1 MVRQVATGL
10 LLLLI
15 IVVAV
20 VGCVGQV
27 SPTPAATS
35 PSPPA
40 SPANSPTPTSSGLP
54 QPSPTAEAMRIEFS
68 PGMTQA
74 TIEGALAPSGRARY
88 LLRAEAGQM
97 MEVSIFTGEEIQLS
111 IEGGDGTVL
120 KSAEG
125 TPFFRGTLPSSQDYL
140 LVLTAADQAVS
151 YTMSVIIPERIQFS
165 AGATSRA
172 VEGQLPARGT
182 HYYVLGAEAGQLMEL
197 NASPDS
203 EVQTIIYGL
212 DGTVLKSGMGGG
224 ASFRGTLSRT
234 EEYIISLSAG
244 EEAVSYTMNVTIARR
259 IEFARAAVSAGE
271 EGEVGPGR
279 DQAWVLAAR
288 AGQTLKVEVMAPGAD
303 VRLVI
308 YGQNGTVL
316 RSGMGQGSTFEGV
329 LPSSLDY
336 IVVVGPADR
345 STSYQLEVTIL

>member
-1 MVRQVATGL
+1 
-10 LLLLI
+10 
-15 IVVAV
+15 
-20 VGCVGQV
+20 
-27 SPTPAATS
+27 
-35 PSPPA
+35 
-40 SPANSPTPTSSGLP
+40 
-54 QPSPTAEAMRIEFS
+54 
-68 PGMTQA
+68 
-74 TIEGALAPSGRARY
+74 
-88 LLRAEAGQM
+88 
-97 MEVSIFTGEEIQLS
+97 
-111 IEGGDGTVL
+111 
-120 KSAEG
+120 
-125 TPFFRGTLPSSQDYL
+125 
-140 LVLTAADQAVS
+140 
-151 YTMSVIIPERIQFS
+151 
-165 AGATSRA
+165 
-172 VEGQLPARGT
+172 
-182 HYYVLGAEAGQLMEL
+182 MEL

-259 IEFARAAVSAGE
+259 IEFARAAVSAVE